1 MKTNNISGT
10 RRFIGK
16 KFIKTEPKVTVAV
29 KDCLVTDSQPFTL
42 PDRSEREGTFLYLDF
57 DKKWHREGRL
67 QCVIFYDA
75 LAEDQHAR
83 ATRYGDIVTLTGRFA
98 TEAELLSLRLV
109 TFLDNRFPVVLVESI
124 QEREPYPYQQYQCN
138 YKPRRSSG
146 RRYPKHGD
154 RDHE

>member
-1 MKTNNISGT
+1 MRPDTQHGII
-10 RRFIGK
+10 RFIGK
-16 KFIKTEPKVTVAV
+16 QFIKPESAVTLVA
-29 KDCLVTDSQPFTL
+29 KDCLVTSSEEFTL
-42 PDRSEREGTFLYLDF
+42 PHRTKREGIFLHVDF

-124 QEREPYPYQQYQCN
+124 QERAPYPYQQYQ
-138 YKPRRSSG
+138 
-146 RRYPKHGD
+146 H
-154 RDHE
+154 

>member
-1 MKTNNISGT
+1 MKPDTQHGT
-10 RRFIGK
+10 IRFIGK
-16 KFIKTEPKVTVAV
+16 KFIKPESAVTLVV
-29 KDCLVTDSQPFTL
+29 KDCLVTSSEEFTL
-42 PDRSEREGTFLYLDF
+42 PDRTKREGIFLHVDF

-124 QEREPYPYQQYQCN
+124 QERAPYPYQQYQ
-138 YKPRRSSG
+138 
-146 RRYPKHGD
+146 H
-154 RDHE
+154 

>member
-67 QCVIFYDA
+67 KCVIFYDA

-124 QEREPYPYQQYQCN
+124 QAREPYQYQQYQCN

-146 RRYPKHGD
+146 HRQT
-154 RDHE
+154 

>member
-42 PDRSEREGTFLYLDF
+42 PDRSEREGTFLHVDF
-57 DKKWHREGRL
+57 DKKWHREGSL
-67 QCVIFYDA
+67 QCVIFYNA

-109 TFLDNRFPVVLVESI
+109 TFLDNRFPVVLVEAI
-124 QEREPYPYQQYQCN
+124 QERAPYQYQQYQ
-138 YKPRRSSG
+138 
-146 RRYPKHGD
+146 H
-154 RDHE
+154 

>member
-67 QCVIFYDA
+67 KCVIFYDA

-109 TFLDNRFPVVLVESI
+109 TFLDNRFPVVLVEAI
-124 QEREPYPYQQYQCN
+124 QAREPYPYQQYQCN

-146 RRYPKHGD
+146 HRQT
-154 RDHE
+154 